1 MKICWIEDLKTLL
14 LHRLENDSKK
24 KWRIYIMNK
33 KQKVHLVDILN
44 ETESRLDKAIKNLSE
59 TYKGGWIKRSEIY
72 FLLNELEE
80 IKGKLITTDIVRM
93 SEQLKWMGSSLKYYK
108 HKGEI

>member
-1 MKICWIEDLKTLL
+1 
-14 LHRLENDSKK
+14 
-24 KWRIYIMNK
+24 MNK
-33 KQKVHLVDILN
+33 KQKVHLVDIFN

>member
-1 MKICWIEDLKTLL
+1 
-14 LHRLENDSKK
+14 
-24 KWRIYIMNK
+24 MNK

-72 FLLNELEE
+72 FLLND
-80 IKGKLITTDIVRM
+80 KNHAK
-93 SEQLKWMGSSLKYYK
+93 
-108 HKGEI
+108 